1 MNRWL
6 QNRQAGPNGVARDSE
21 SRVAEPGGREATGTR
36 GLSVRDLRVGYRGRD
51 AVLDGVDLNV
61 QPGRRLAFVGANGA
75 GKTTLLRAVAGSVAA
90 TSGDVVVDGVAL
102 QRSRRGLE
110 RHRQLVQLVLQDPA
124 DQLFSA
130 DVFADVSFGPT
141 NLGLPPD
148 EVRRRVE
155 ETLDVLGI
163 SDLADRPV
171 HQLSFGQQK
180 RVAIAGAVAMRPA
193 YLLLDEPTAGLDPAG
208 VEALLASLT
217 SLEERGTTIALS
229 THDLAFAW
237 EWADDLALLHDGHLR
252 QDAAH
257 RVLSDEPALHA
268 AALRAPWQA
277 QMLARAGVT
286 CAGAQTS
293 RDGGADG
300 AIDGGAVEAVN
311 EVVGGDSGPGDTAG
325 DTGPGDAGGEGPG
338 ARRRP
343 VIGAMPRTIDEIYDA
358 VVSGVSRS
366 SDGTAQA
373 E

>member
-1 MNRWL
+1 M
-6 QNRQAGPNGVARDSE
+6 
-21 SRVAEPGGREATGTR
+21 
-36 GLSVRDLRVGYRGRD
+36 
-51 AVLDGVDLNV
+51 
-61 QPGRRLAFVGANGA
+61 
-75 GKTTLLRAVAGSVAA
+75 AGSVAA

-277 QMLARAGVT
+277 QMLARAGVR

-293 RDGGADG
+293 RDGG
-300 AIDGGAVEAVN
+300 VN
-311 EVVGGDSGPGDTAG
+311 EVVGGDA
-325 DTGPGDAGGEGPG
+325 GPGDAGGEGNG
-338 ARRRP
+338 AGRRP
-343 VIGAMPRTIDEIYDA
+343 VGGGIPRAVDEVYDA
-358 VVSGVSRS
+358 VISGGSQSPKRP
-366 SDGTAQA
+366 TRM

>member
-1 MNRWL
+1 MMR
-6 QNRQAGPNGVARDSE
+6 RGGAPEGGRDSRVGQDGAVRDGE
-21 SRVAEPGGREATGTR
+21 SRVDGPGGRKATGAR
-36 GLSVRDLRVGYRGRD
+36 GLSVSDLRVGYRGRD
-51 AVLDGVDLNV
+51 AVLDGVDLVV

-90 TSGDVVVDGVAL
+90 TAGDVVVDGLAL

-163 SDLADRPV
+163 ADLAERPV

-208 VEALLASLT
+208 VEALLTSLA

-237 EWADDLALLHDGHLR
+237 EWADDVALLHDGRLR
-252 QDAAH
+252 QDVAH
-257 RVLSDEPALHA
+257 RVLSDGPALRA

-277 QMLARAGVT
+277 QMLARAGVRF
-286 CAGAQTS
+286 ADAPVSSVDGS
-293 RDGGADG
+293 GGAIDEG
-300 AIDGGAVEAVN
+300 VGEIIDGGAVE
-311 EVVGGDSGPGDTAG
+311 GS
-325 DTGPGDAGGEGPG
+325 G

-343 VIGAMPRTIDEIYDA
+343 VIGATPPRTIDEVYDA
-358 VVSGVSRS
+358 VVSGVSPF
-366 SDGTAQA
+366 SDGAARA